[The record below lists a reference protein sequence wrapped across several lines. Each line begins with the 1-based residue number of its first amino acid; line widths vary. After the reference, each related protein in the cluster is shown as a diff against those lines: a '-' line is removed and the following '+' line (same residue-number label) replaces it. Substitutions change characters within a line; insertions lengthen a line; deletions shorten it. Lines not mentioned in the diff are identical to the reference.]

1 MEDRMLRQACI
12 VLAISGLVLGLS
24 ERHGQAGWSDAR
36 SNLTLGAASPVI
48 SIKNQKND
56 DDDDDHHHKNKN
68 SDDDSGLTDCTIQQS
83 GGGGGCTA
91 PLKYVCE
98 KLKGGKKCCGCVV
111 DNSNHKGDDDSKE
124 SGAGTSK
131 TSGAD
136 PLVNNCIKTYCA
148 SLCAADP
155 GGEDSKTKCRE
166 VLCPANCAKNPNGRG
181 FP

>member
-111 DNSNHKGDDDSKE
+111 DKNAKPEVCQNYPLTTNFAAKIFSAQHPQWRT
-124 SGAGTSK
+124 GASCSQTATALHCCCS
-131 TSGAD
+131 
-136 PLVNNCIKTYCA
+136 
-148 SLCAADP
+148 
-155 GGEDSKTKCRE
+155 TK
-166 VLCPANCAKNPNGRG
+166 
-181 FP
+181 